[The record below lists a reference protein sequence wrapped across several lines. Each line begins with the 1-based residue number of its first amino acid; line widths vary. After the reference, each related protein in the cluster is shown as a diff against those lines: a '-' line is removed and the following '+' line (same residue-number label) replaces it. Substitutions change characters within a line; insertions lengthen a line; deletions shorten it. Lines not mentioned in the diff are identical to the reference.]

1 MMKVF
6 SYSGKGKRTHNEDS
20 SACRQLSNGS
30 ALLVVADGMGGYDCG
45 AESAKIVVEAIAAT
59 FEADCSNDISSASA
73 NANIAVAEFKAQKG
87 IEQTGCTVAGAL
99 VSDSEAKI
107 FWAGDSRVYI
117 VRGGA
122 VVYQTEDHSLVNEM
136 KKVRV
141 LTPKQIS
148 KYEHIVRRAIMGDVA
163 DKLEEAIVSLM
174 PGDEILVCSDGLY
187 KGLPVETIL
196 MRLRKGIEQ
205 FELDDEK
212 FEDNY
217 SLIYAII

>member
-1 MMKVF
+1 MKVF
-6 SYSGKGKRTHNEDS
+6 SYSGKGKRTHNEDYFVYKQFS
-20 SACRQLSNGS
+20 DGS
-30 ALLVVADGMGGYDCG
+30 ELLVVADGMGGYDCG
-45 AESAKIVVEAIAAT
+45 AESAKIVVEAIVST
-59 FEADCSNDISSASA
+59 FEADPTNDIASAST
-73 NANIAVAEFKAQKG
+73 NANIAIAEFKTQKG
-87 IEQTGCTVAGAL
+87 IGQTGCTVAGVL

-107 FWAGDSRVYI
+107 FWAGDSRVYV
-117 VRGGA
+117 VREGI

-136 KKVRV
+136 RKVRV

-163 DKLEEAIVSLM
+163 DTLEEATVSLT

-187 KGLPVETIL
+187 KGLPVESIL
-196 MRLRKGIEQ
+196 MRLRKGEEQ

-212 FEDNY
+212 FDDNY